1 MSDQIVLNAE
11 TRERTGSNKA
21 RVIRKVDGMVPA
33 IVYGDEKE
41 SLNLKLHLNELT
53 KASQNELF
61 YTQVLLIKNGDLEE
75 KVVLKE
81 LQRDPAKGKFLH
93 ADFQRVSRKTKL
105 KVIIPMNF
113 INEEE
118 CVGVK
123 NDGGLITK
131 AIREVEI
138 MCLAGN
144 IPESIDVDV
153 TDLELGASIRLTEVS
168 LPEGS
173 EIPGLTEETDQM
185 VVSVN
190 APKAVE
196 EEEPILEDGE
206 EGEEGVAEEDEL
218 EEAYNTI
225 RSLKATINEVNL
237 LNAKLLFSNKLFRSN
252 DLNESQKMKVIET
265 FDRANSVREVKL
277 VYSTLSESLT
287 AYTPKRKT
295 RVTEVFASKT
305 SKSTAPKKGM
315 IVESNDFANRMKKL
329 AGLL

>member
-1 MSDQIVLNAE
+1 MSEQIILNADL
-11 TRERTGSNKA
+11 RERTGSNKA
-21 RVIRKVDGMVPA
+21 RVIRKIDGMVPA
-33 IVYGDEKE
+33 IVYGDEKDT
-41 SLNLKLHLNELT
+41 LNLKLRLNELT

-61 YTQVLLIKNGDLEE
+61 YTQVLIIKNGDNEE

-81 LQRDPAKGKFLH
+81 LQKDPAKGKFLH
-93 ADFQRVSRKTKL
+93 ADFQRVSSKTKL

-118 CVGVK
+118 CIGVK

-168 LPEGS
+168 LPDGS
-173 EIPGLTEETDQM
+173 EIPGLSEETDQM

-196 EEEPILEDGE
+196 EEPILEEGIEGE
-206 EGEEGVAEEDEL
+206 EGEEGSSEAVEDSADEESKAEDGDSEGS
-218 EEAYNTI
+218 EE
-225 RSLKATINEVNL
+225 S
-237 LNAKLLFSNKLFRSN
+237 
-252 DLNESQKMKVIET
+252 
-265 FDRANSVREVKL
+265 
-277 VYSTLSESLT
+277 
-287 AYTPKRKT
+287 
-295 RVTEVFASKT
+295 
-305 SKSTAPKKGM
+305 
-315 IVESNDFANRMKKL
+315 
-329 AGLL
+329 

>member
-1 MSDQIVLNAE
+1 MTDQIILNAE

-21 RVIRKVDGMVPA
+21 RVIRKVDGMIPA

-41 SLNLKLHLNELT
+41 SLNLKLYLNELT

-61 YTQVLLIKNGDLEE
+61 YTQVLLIKNGELEE

-93 ADFQRVSRKTKL
+93 ADFQRVSKKTKL
-105 KVIIPMNF
+105 KVVIPMNF

-118 CVGVK
+118 CLGVK
-123 NDGGLITK
+123 NEGGLITK

-153 TDLELGASIRLTEVS
+153 TNLELGSSIRLTEVV

-173 EIPGLTEETDQM
+173 EIPGLTDETDQM

-190 APKAVE
+190 APKAI
-196 EEEPILEDGE
+196 EEEPIIEDGGEAEMSE
-206 EGEEGVAEEDEL
+206 EGASEEDEG
-218 EEAYNTI
+218 
-225 RSLKATINEVNL
+225 SDDDQSNED
-237 LNAKLLFSNKLFRSN
+237 SE
-252 DLNESQKMKVIET
+252 NEGS
-265 FDRANSVREVKL
+265 
-277 VYSTLSESLT
+277 SE
-287 AYTPKRKT
+287 
-295 RVTEVFASKT
+295 
-305 SKSTAPKKGM
+305 
-315 IVESNDFANRMKKL
+315 N
-329 AGLL
+329 